1 MIKLLCEE
9 RSFLLRVLAYE
20 FPEAKESD
28 DASWLVI
35 EIEVED
41 NGTYWCSRG
50 AFMRAHELVAI
61 HQWLGTIVSGN
72 KAVSEISFTEGE
84 LAFRFEPNNGLII
97 FLDFALHPKGCRY
110 DYANDVAF
118 SMHFR
123 VSDIEIS
130 LLMKNIEEDIKKF
143 PIR

>member
-9 RSFLLRVLAYE
+9 RSFLLRVLACE
-20 FPEAKESD
+20 FPEAKEPD
-28 DASWLVI
+28 DAGWLVI
-35 EIEVED
+35 EVEAED
-41 NGTYWCSRG
+41 KGAYWRSRG
-50 AFMRAHELVAI
+50 AFIRAQELVALY
-61 HQWLGTIVSGN
+61 QWLGAIVSGN

-84 LAFRFEPNNGLII
+84 LVFRFEPNDGLII

-118 SMHFR
+118 SMRFR

-130 LLMKNIEEDIKKF
+130 FLMKNIEEDIKKF
-143 PIR
+143 PMR